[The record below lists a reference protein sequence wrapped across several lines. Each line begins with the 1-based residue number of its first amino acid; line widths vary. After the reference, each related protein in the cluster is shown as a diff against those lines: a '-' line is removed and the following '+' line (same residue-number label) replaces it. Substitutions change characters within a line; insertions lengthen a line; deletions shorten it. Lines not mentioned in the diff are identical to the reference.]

1 MVVGV
6 VDFLLKVRVV
16 TFLKGYAVSEI
27 LIVVRV
33 DLKKSRAID
42 ENP

>member
-1 MVVGV
+1 M
-6 VDFLLKVRVV
+6 V
-16 TFLKGYAVSEI
+16 TFLKGGVVSEI

-33 DLKKSRAID
+33 DLKKSKAID